1 MTPLHF
7 YIVKILADLTTIFV
21 TVPPFYL
28 VMRFLHTRRVKRFES
43 LLKEL
48 DGLLELLGERVKK

>member
-1 MTPLHF
+1 MTPLHI
-7 YIVKILADLTTIFV
+7 YIVKILADLTTIAV

-28 VMRFLHTRRVKRFES
+28 VMRFLHARRTKRLDE

-48 DGLLELLGERVKK
+48 DELL